1 MLFVTVMFLVRFVD
15 ISWCEGKV
23 NGVGSD
29 DEEEP
34 PCTEPESNS
43 TEKWSAIGSES
54 SSFSISCSGIGSRN
68 ITIAMILFLSNI
80 TVACHRISHIYVA
93 RARLFYACLMPDN
106 DTGTYPH
113 IRIRVNYRFDNRY
126 HVVMCRRREEV
137 CRTVSSFVMQRNA
150 KLHIG
155 SSSSMVCCR
164 LVAMAIMGL
173 SLASF
178 WGNGYRLTV
187 LTRPTHRPFCSG

>member
-1 MLFVTVMFLVRFVD
+1 MFARPLALNRSRILRKNGLQLVRNLPVLAFHAVALA
-15 ISWCEGKV
+15 
-23 NGVGSD
+23 VG
-29 DEEEP
+29 
-34 PCTEPESNS
+34 
-43 TEKWSAIGSES
+43 
-54 SSFSISCSGIGSRN
+54 
-68 ITIAMILFLSNI
+68 
-80 TVACHRISHIYVA
+80 
-93 RARLFYACLMPDN
+93 
-106 DTGTYPH
+106 
-113 IRIRVNYRFDNRY
+113 
-126 HVVMCRRREEV
+126 RREEV